1 MKRAHSY
8 HSSSGFHQRTSLE
21 STNQPL
27 MLIESSNL
35 TASKGSLQT
44 CRRMGMHNSVAA
56 GSAGASPLPG
66 AAPARVEAPIFFHNN
81 KSIGEGRE
89 LTSARA

>member
-1 MKRAHSY
+1 
-8 HSSSGFHQRTSLE
+8 
-21 STNQPL
+21 
-27 MLIESSNL
+27 
-35 TASKGSLQT
+35 
-44 CRRMGMHNSVAA
+44 MHNSVAA